1 MAKEEEALATP
12 EEPQQKGAETQAQ
25 EAPSIETLQAELEEA
40 NRERGQFKALA
51 QRAQAD
57 LVNLRRRVE
66 EERGEMYHST
76 AARLIVKLLPIVDDL
91 QRALDHV
98 PVSEEEASWL
108 AGIRLIERSLQALLE
123 SEGVTPIE
131 ADGKAFDPW
140 EHEALYS
147 MESPGNK
154 AGTVVSV
161 IRPGYKLRGRVLR
174 AAQVAVAQDKE
185 PEKQEPPDSSEAR
198 NPEGRGT

>member
-1 MAKEEEALATP
+1 MAKEEEAPGTP
-12 EEPQQKGAETQAQ
+12 EEQPQEGAETQAQ

-66 EERGEMYHST
+66 EERGEVYHST

-98 PVSEEEASWL
+98 PVSEEEAFWL
-108 AGIRLIERSLQALLE
+108 EGIRLIERSLQALLE

-131 ADGKAFDPW
+131 ANGKAFDPW

-174 AAQVAVAQDKE
+174 AAQVAVAHGQE
-185 PEKQEPPDSSEAR
+185 PEEHKPSDSRETANSE
-198 NPEGRGT
+198 EEKT